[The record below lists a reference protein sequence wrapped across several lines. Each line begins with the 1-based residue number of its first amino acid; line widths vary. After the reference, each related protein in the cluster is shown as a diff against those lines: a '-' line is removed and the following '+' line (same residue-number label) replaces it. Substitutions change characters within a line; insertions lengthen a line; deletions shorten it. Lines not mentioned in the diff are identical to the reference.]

1 MTINQPTSDALSKSE
16 SRSCPAKILTIGQN
30 LIRTPIPDAA
40 LSLLGQA
47 KSPSQPMALANLIR
61 CQHQN
66 QCKGMLTQSKTGKP
80 EPLGCNNWQN
90 IKPF

>member
-1 MTINQPTSDALSKSE
+1 
-16 SRSCPAKILTIGQN
+16 
-30 LIRTPIPDAA
+30 
-40 LSLLGQA
+40 
-47 KSPSQPMALANLIR
+47 MALANLIR

-66 QCKGMLTQSKTGKP
+66 QCKGMLTQSKTGKT